1 MKKLTLFIAAFMFAM
16 FSFAQDSGQ
25 WSFGVG
31 GDFTTPGGDANVGY
45 FVMDG
50 LMINASFNMS
60 MDYENECLCE
70 VGTDHA
76 VEGISHDVEGA
87 FDWGLGLRYYAVD
100 NLFLEGSLS
109 TGTGEDPD
117 MSMGAGVS
125 LELGFDG
132 KLWFEPMV
140 SFSIPGEEY
149 GEASQNHFGLSW
161 AFRYTF

>member
-16 FSFAQDSGQ
+16 FSFAQDAGQ

-60 MDYENECLCE
+60 MDYENAVYDEIDPTLLL
-70 VGTDHA
+70 GTTE
-76 VEGISHDVEGA
+76 VEGG

-149 GEASQNHFGLSW
+149 GEASQNHFGLAW